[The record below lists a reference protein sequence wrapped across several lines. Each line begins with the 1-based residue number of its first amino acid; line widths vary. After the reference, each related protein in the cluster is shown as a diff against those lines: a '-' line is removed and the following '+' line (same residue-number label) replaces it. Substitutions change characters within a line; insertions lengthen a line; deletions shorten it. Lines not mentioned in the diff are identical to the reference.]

1 MTQAEWMML
10 WLCAVAALLHGLS
23 GFGFPMMSTAVL
35 SSAYPLSIA
44 VTLVILPCLL
54 LNLIMVNAD
63 PAHSLLNSI
72 GYYIKR
78 YWPLMLS
85 SLVGSV
91 LGVKLLLWLNEAYLK
106 LLLGL
111 VQDIKYNYQTQ

>member
-54 LNLIMVNAD
+54 LNLIMLNAD

-72 GYYIKR
+72 GYYIN
-78 YWPLMLS
+78 
-85 SLVGSV
+85 VIGH
-91 LGVKLLLWLNEAYLK
+91 
-106 LLLGL
+106 
-111 VQDIKYNYQTQ
+111 